1 MRKIIC
7 IFVLLNGFAQALFAY
22 DFRQVVF
29 GNHYE
34 QIKEVKG
41 ESEIERLR
49 GELEP
54 LIEYYNSEN
63 GYYTI
68 HGGLDPLNLEFLKI
82 YKEPYENGTVYRM
95 LRYDY
100 DGGFRRWAKDEYSS
114 DQGCYLDGLYQFVFV
129 KSGKATKCLGAYPVY
144 EYYGDGG
151 MDANI
156 ERHIYENFSVIA
168 KDKNIRALL
177 LTKTINC
184 EVDFFMEDK
193 REITKKSEGFWFYYD
208 DAFMTRFP
216 KSMDFERESQAIRI
230 EASFPLIDKERPFVY
245 TLQNAFDGDER
256 TAFVEDTEDNLL
268 EVKITQPNK
277 EPEPLPCKTLRIIN
291 GYASSERLYRSNNR
305 IREIESENG
314 DSFSCKDDSLSYQES
329 EWSSSQVIVKS
340 LYKGEKY
347 SDTCLA
353 EIDFLI
359 KFSGRREHWFCEN

>member
-68 HGGLDPLNLEFLKI
+68 HGGLEPLNLVFYKI
-82 YKEPYENGTVYRM
+82 YKEPYENGTIYRM
-95 LRYDY
+95 LSYDY
-100 DGGFRRWAKDEYSS
+100 DGRFGSWTEGGYVD
-114 DQGCYLDGLYQFVFV
+114 DQVFYLDGLYQFVFI
-129 KSGKATKCLGAYPVY
+129 KNGSSTKCLGAYPVY

-151 MDANI
+151 MDANV
-156 ERHIYENFSVIA
+156 ERHTYKNFSVIS
-168 KDKNIRALL
+168 KNKNIRALL
-177 LTKTINC
+177 LTKTINS
-184 EVDFFMEDK
+184 ELDFFREK
-193 REITKKSEGFWFYYD
+193 RREVTKKSEGAWLYFD
-208 DAFMTRFP
+208 DDFMTNFP
-216 KSMDFERESQAIRI
+216 KSMDFEKTSQAIRI

-268 EVKITQPNK
+268 AVKITQPNK
-277 EPEPLPCKTLRIIN
+277 EPLPCKKLRVIN

-305 IREIESENG
+305 IREIESEKG

-329 EWSSSQVIVKS
+329 EWSSSHVIVKS

-347 SDTCLA
+347 YDTCLA

>member
-7 IFVLLNGFAQALFAY
+7 IFVLLNGFTQALFAY
-22 DFRQVVF
+22 DFKQVVF

-54 LIEYYNSEN
+54 LIEYYNNEN

-68 HGGLDPLNLEFLKI
+68 HGGLEPLNLVFYKI
-82 YKEPYENGTVYRM
+82 YKEPYENGTIYRM
-95 LRYDY
+95 LSYDY
-100 DGGFRRWAKDEYSS
+100 DGRFGSWAEGGYVD
-114 DQGCYLDGLYQFVFV
+114 DQVFYLDGLYQFVFI
-129 KSGKATKCLGAYPVY
+129 KNGSSTKCLGTYSVY

-151 MDANI
+151 MDANV
-156 ERHIYENFSVIA
+156 ERHTYKNFSVIS
-168 KDKNIRALL
+168 KNKNIRALL
-177 LTKTINC
+177 LTKTINS
-184 EVDFFMEDK
+184 ELDFFREDK
-193 REITKKSEGFWFYYD
+193 REITKKSEGFWLYFD
-208 DAFMTRFP
+208 DDFMTNFP
-216 KSMDFERESQAIRI
+216 KSMDFEKTSQAIRM

-245 TLQNAFDGDER
+245 TLQNAFDGDES

-268 EVKITQPNK
+268 TVKITQPNK
-277 EPEPLPCKTLRIIN
+277 EPLPCKKLRVIN
-291 GYASSERLYRSNNR
+291 GFASSERLYRSNNR
-305 IREIESENG
+305 IREIESEKG
-314 DSFSCKDDSLSYQES
+314 DSFSCKDGSLSYQES
-329 EWSSSQVIVKS
+329 EWTSSQVIVKS

>member
-1 MRKIIC
+1 
-7 IFVLLNGFAQALFAY
+7 
-22 DFRQVVF
+22 
-29 GNHYE
+29 
-34 QIKEVKG
+34 
-41 ESEIERLR
+41 
-49 GELEP
+49 
-54 LIEYYNSEN
+54 
-63 GYYTI
+63 
-68 HGGLDPLNLEFLKI
+68 
-82 YKEPYENGTVYRM
+82 M
-95 LRYDY
+95 LSYDY
-100 DGGFRRWAKDEYSS
+100 DGRFDSWTEDRYID
-114 DQGCYLDGLYQFVFV
+114 DQVFFLDGLYQFVFI
-129 KSGKATKCLGAYPVY
+129 KTENMTKCLGAYCVY

-151 MDANI
+151 IYTNV
-156 ERHIYENFSVIA
+156 ERHTYKNFSVIS
-168 KDKNIRALL
+168 KNKNIRALL

-216 KSMDFERESQAIRI
+216 KSMDFERESQAIRM

-277 EPEPLPCKTLRIIN
+277 EPEPLPCKKLRVIN
-291 GYASSERLYRSNNR
+291 GFASNERLYRSNNR

-314 DSFSCKDDSLSYQES
+314 DSFSCKDGSRLYQES
-329 EWSSSQVIVKS
+329 EWTSSQVIVKS

-359 KFSGRREHWFCEN
+359 KSSGDKEHWFCGN